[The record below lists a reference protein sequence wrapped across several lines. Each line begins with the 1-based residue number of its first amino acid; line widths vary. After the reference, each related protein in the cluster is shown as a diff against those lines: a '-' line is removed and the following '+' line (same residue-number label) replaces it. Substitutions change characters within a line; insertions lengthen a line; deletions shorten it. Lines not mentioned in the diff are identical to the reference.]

1 MKNRHTHNPLLA
13 QGTSMMVDEGL
24 DPMCILVQPFVG
36 DCSLAGFIMA
46 KTPTKK
52 ILQIISKLFLKYRV
66 QSSNRPFCDQTFQ
79 HRLKVGNSN
88 ELRL

>member
-1 MKNRHTHNPLLA
+1 
-13 QGTSMMVDEGL
+13 MMVDEGL

-52 ILQIISKLFLKYRV
+52 NIANHFEIVFEI
-66 QSSNRPFCDQTFQ
+66 
-79 HRLKVGNSN
+79 
-88 ELRL
+88 